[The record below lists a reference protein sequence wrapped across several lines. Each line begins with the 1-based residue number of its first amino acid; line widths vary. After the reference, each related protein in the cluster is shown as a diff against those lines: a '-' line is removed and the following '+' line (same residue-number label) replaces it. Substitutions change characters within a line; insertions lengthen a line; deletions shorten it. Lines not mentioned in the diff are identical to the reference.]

1 MTSEYTPTEDEIRS
15 LYVMGRV
22 SLETTAQVLA
32 DSPAE
37 FDRFIA
43 RVKAEALRDLAAE
56 VADAL
61 KGGVSARQ
69 GSRMQYA
76 IGLMTARADQI
87 GREAGR

>member
-1 MTSEYTPTEDEIRS
+1 MSDHTPTVGE
-15 LYVMGRV
+15 LQQAYVEASGASM
-22 SLETTAQVLA
+22 AQESYYAEQV
-32 DSPAE
+32 AE
-37 FDRFIA
+37 FERGIA
-43 RVKAEALRDLAAE
+43 RIKAEALRDLAAE

>member
-22 SLETTAQVLA
+22 TLETTAQVLV

-43 RVKAEALRDLAAE
+43 RIKAEAWEEGYEAAARYHDLDTEFAAPNPYRE
-56 VADAL
+56 GA
-61 KGGVSARQ
+61 
-69 GSRMQYA
+69 
-76 IGLMTARADQI
+76 GL
-87 GREAGR
+87 